1 MITTERAAEAVQ
13 RLINSHFGNDNRAR
27 CSIPADRAND
37 DDLVASDFVQQQ
49 AALHESHKR
58 LMEALEKIKDESDHD
73 DNLNLLL
80 PHKVVA
86 QIHET
91 AKEALRLARELE

>member
-27 CSIPADRAND
+27 CSIPANRAND

-49 AALHESHKR
+49 AALRESHARLVEVLSADIIDNAAKR
-58 LMEALEKIKDESDHD
+58 
-73 DNLNLLL
+73 
-80 PHKVVA
+80 
-86 QIHET
+86 
-91 AKEALRLARELE
+91 EALRLARELKG